1 MAFDVMLVLTQIMKF
16 GFDIGFKLEMFINRK
31 SYMDEILFCKVLC
44 QRSKNNECC
53 QNLKK
58 YTFCQIINYNYI
70 NM

>member
-44 QRSKNNECC
+44 QRLKNNEC
-53 QNLKK
+53 
-58 YTFCQIINYNYI
+58 
-70 NM
+70 